1 MTINNVTGVRADISE
16 MLSKIRE
23 ISNNSKVFS
32 EMNTIKPSNMV
43 ASSSENFNTIL
54 DSAKGAISHVN
65 DLQMESNRVKNA
77 YISGDQTVSM
87 SQVLVASQKSKLAFE
102 GLLTVRNKILEA
114 YKEIMNMPV

>member
-32 EMNTIKPSNMV
+32 EMNTIKPDIT
-43 ASSSENFNTIL
+43 ASSSSNFNSVL
-54 DSAKGAISHVN
+54 DSAKSAVSHVN
-65 DLQMESNRVKNA
+65 DLHLENTRVKNA
-77 YISGDQTVSM
+77 YMAGDQTVSM
-87 SQVLVASQKSKLAFE
+87 SQVLVASQKSKLAFQ